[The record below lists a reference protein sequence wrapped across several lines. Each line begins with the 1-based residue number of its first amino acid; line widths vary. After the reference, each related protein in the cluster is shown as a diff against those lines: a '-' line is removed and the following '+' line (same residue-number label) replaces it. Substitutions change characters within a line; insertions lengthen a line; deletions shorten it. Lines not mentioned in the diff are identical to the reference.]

1 VYEPE
6 GKGAS
11 PTAAALAGGLVG
23 AAVGA
28 GAVVLN
34 ILSRAKKQKQAEAEA
49 KAAQQKTPQ
58 E

>member
-1 VYEPE
+1 V
-6 GKGAS
+6 
-11 PTAAALAGGLVG
+11 VG

-49 KAAQQKTPQ
+49 KAAQQKTEQ